1 MSVAIDSGPSDRLV
15 ARDIHVRRGNRC
27 ILQAVDL
34 SVAPGRLLALVG
46 PNGAG
51 KSSLLNVLAGLLVPS
66 RGHVT
71 LDDRPLNQWSPTA
84 LARRRAMLSQQVHLD
99 FAFSTNEVVMLG
111 RSPHP
116 PNNSAVMGDQGIV
129 EAALRAARA
138 WELRGRNYLDLSGGE
153 QQRVQLAR
161 VLAQVWEQHDEPSWV
176 LLDEPEAGLDIAHQH
191 FVLEHAR
198 TLTRQGY
205 GVITVLHDLNLAAR
219 YADDVALLA
228 QGRLLHHGSPAYA
241 LDPHTLSTVYGLPL
255 RRITLDDDEW
265 ILVPSRSQDKGAATE
280 RVRRYL
286 SRI

>member
-71 LDDRPLNQWSPTA
+71 LDDRPLDQWSPTA